1 MPSVMRFDQFTIYI
15 YADDHAPPHFH
26 VVGRGFNATIRLSDL
41 SLNRGQ
47 LPPGIFAQAV
57 TWAAANL
64 DELKAAWET
73 YNARD

>member
-26 VVGRGFNATIRLSDL
+26 VVGHGFNATIRLSDL
-41 SLNRGQ
+41 SLDRGR
-47 LPPGIFAQAV
+47 LPPGILAEAIR
-57 TWAAANL
+57 WAAANL
-64 DELKAAWET
+64 DDLKAAWET